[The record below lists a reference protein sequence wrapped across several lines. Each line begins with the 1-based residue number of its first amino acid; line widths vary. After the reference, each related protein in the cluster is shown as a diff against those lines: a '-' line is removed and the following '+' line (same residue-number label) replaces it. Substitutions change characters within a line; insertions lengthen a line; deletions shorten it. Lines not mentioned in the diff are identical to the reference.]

1 MRRVYNMVTYQSFT
15 QDERNAI
22 LVKMSERQR
31 EFLLSTLK
39 RGRATAFANTLLMT
53 LAETKHAATHLF
65 TESADLIESDWELV
79 EIIDAGQVTDSLKC
93 ECGRSLR
100 YQYTVKNNLTSE
112 TLKLG
117 KTHLALHMGI
127 PEHIAQ
133 AVINNLMKIDFE
145 LDEILEKYES
155 KFNKA
160 ADDPMN
166 SYWEKYLFL
175 FDETIVQQFEL
186 GIPFLDSQITKLT
199 DLISEHQKESQAAV
213 LKAEAEEDLQ
223 KFFEKKRYGNALNYE
238 DQASFEFEENPTA
251 KGPSINTLDKQTLSN
266 ERKLKNSHWT
276 ERMKIQSNIEKSQL
290 YHFDLYDDILI
301 CLKQGINSANAIVEQ
316 LLQLEKYQLLFS
328 ASTQRMCYILVTGR
342 ITAAILND
350 EPITRQSRTDRKDTY
365 YFLADYE

>member
-1 MRRVYNMVTYQSFT
+1 MVIYQSFT

-31 EFLLSTLK
+31 EFLTSTLK
-39 RGRATAFANTLLMT
+39 RSRATAFANTLLMS
-53 LAETKHAATHLF
+53 LAETKQTETHIF
-65 TESADLIESDWELV
+65 TESADFIKSDWELV
-79 EIIDAGQVTDSLKC
+79 EIIDAGQVTDALKC

-100 YQYTVKNNLTSE
+100 YQYTVKNNITGE

-133 AVINNLMKIDFE
+133 AVINNLLKIDFE
-145 LDEILEKYES
+145 LDEILEKYET
-155 KFNKA
+155 NLTTNNHI
-160 ADDPMN
+160 N
-166 SYWEKYLFL
+166 SYWENYLFL
-175 FDETIVQQFEL
+175 FDETIVKQFEL

-238 DQASFEFEENPTA
+238 GQASFEFEENPHV
-251 KGPSINTLDKQTLSN
+251 KGPSINTLLEKQTLPN
-266 ERKLKNSHWT
+266 EQKLKNSHWT
-276 ERMKIQSNIEKSQL
+276 ERMKIQSNIERSQL
-290 YHFDLYDDILI
+290 YHFDLYDDIII
-301 CLKQGINSANAIVEQ
+301 CFKQGINSANAIVEQ

-328 ASTQRMCYILVTGR
+328 ACTQRMCYILVTGR

-350 EPITRQSRTDRKDTY
+350 EPITRQSRADRKDTY
-365 YFLADYE
+365 YFLVNNE

>member
-1 MRRVYNMVTYQSFT
+1 MVSYQSFT

-22 LVKMSERQR
+22 LAKMSERQK
-31 EFLLSTLK
+31 EFLMSTLK
-39 RGRATAFANTLLMT
+39 RSRATAFANTLLMT

-100 YQYTVKNNLTSE
+100 YQYTVKNNLTGE

-133 AVINNLMKIDFE
+133 AVINNLMQIDFE
-145 LDEILEKYES
+145 LDEILEKYQA

-166 SYWEKYLFL
+166 SYWENYLFL
-175 FDETIVQQFEL
+175 FDETIVKQFEL
-186 GIPFLDSQITKLT
+186 GIPFLDSQINKLSN
-199 DLISEHQKESQAAV
+199 LISEHQKETQTAI
-213 LKAEAEEDLQ
+213 LKAEAEEELQ
-223 KFFEKKRYGNALNYE
+223 QFFEKKRNSHALNHE
-238 DQASFEFEENPTA
+238 DQVSFRFEQ
-251 KGPSINTLDKQTLSN
+251 NTGAAQGVSFSTLLDKQSLSN
-266 ERKLKNSHWT
+266 ERKEQKAHWT
-276 ERMKIQSNIEKSQL
+276 DRMKILSSIERSDL

-301 CLKQGINSANAIVEQ
+301 CLKQGINSANAIIEQ
-316 LLQLEKYQLLFS
+316 LLQLEKYQLLF
-328 ASTQRMCYILVTGR
+328 ASCTNRMCYILVTGR
-342 ITAAILND
+342 ITAAILNN
-350 EPITRQSRTDRKDTY
+350 EPITRESRGDRQDTY
-365 YFLADYE
+365 YFLTEQNV